1 MEIYQYK
8 NDGKAVHCHK
18 DYGPSFGSAHDI
30 NIMNN
35 CLSDKKCYT
44 GEGSFD
50 YQERKGLLSG
60 ISNYVK
66 LSLYEVYEIKI

>member
-18 DYGPSFGSAHDI
+18 DYGPSFGTAHDI
-30 NIMNN
+30 NIRNN

>member
-1 MEIYQYK
+1 
-8 NDGKAVHCHK
+8 
-18 DYGPSFGSAHDI
+18 
-30 NIMNN
+30 MNN